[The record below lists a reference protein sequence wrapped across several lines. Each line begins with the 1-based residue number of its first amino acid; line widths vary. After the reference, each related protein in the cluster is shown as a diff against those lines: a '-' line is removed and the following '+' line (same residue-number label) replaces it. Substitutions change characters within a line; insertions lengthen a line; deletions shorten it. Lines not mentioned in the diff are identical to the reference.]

1 MSASEQDQ
9 TVAPSAP
16 AIDHT
21 ALLGLINE
29 SARVFEQQLVMQNQ
43 IAYQQAV
50 NQLRMAVVGKCAQVI
65 LSLDPRD
72 EDATE
77 LIKQCRALLELFESQ
92 LGAPKLAE

>member
-1 MSASEQDQ
+1 MSASEQDPS
-9 TVAPSAP
+9 VAPAAP

-43 IAYQQAV
+43 IAFQQAV
-50 NQLRMAVVGKCAQVI
+50 NQLRLAVVAKCAQVI
-65 LSLDPRD
+65 LSLEPRD
-72 EDATE
+72 ESAAE
-77 LIKQCRALLELFESQ
+77 LINQCRALLELFESR

>member
-9 TVAPSAP
+9 TVTTAPP

-43 IAYQQAV
+43 IAFQQAV
-50 NQLRMAVVGKCAQVI
+50 NQLRMAVVAKCAQVI
-65 LSLDPRD
+65 LSLEPRD
-72 EDATE
+72 DRTPT
-77 LIKQCRALLELFESQ
+77 LIAQCRELLDLFENR
-92 LGAPKLAE
+92 LGAPKLGE